1 MGGAVARERTE
12 EQKIQGE
19 DGGWLMLLPAN
30 VVLALLQPVQPSF
43 AGMTTA
49 LVESV
54 NRGRLGLPRGLI
66 KGSKYR

>member
-30 VVLALLQPVQPSF
+30 VALTFLQPIRPSF
-43 AGMTTA
+43 AGITMA

-54 NRGRLGLPRGLI
+54 NRGRLGLPRGLP
-66 KGSKYR
+66 